1 METFDRVMDRYV
13 GKFVEGLTFLIL
25 GLLVAMI
32 FLSVLSR
39 YIFNFSLA
47 WSEELAGLLFVWLTL
62 LGSVTGVRKR
72 SHMAIG
78 FLLEKTPPEKRR
90 WMNLYIHGSIVFFLG
105 FMIWKGMEIFFAT
118 YKDYSAVLRIPIGLY
133 YFSLPLCGSLML
145 LYASRDILH
154 LLRLKEADQGFEG
167 KEE

>member
-1 METFDRVMDRYV
+1 
-13 GKFVEGLTFLIL
+13 
-25 GLLVAMI
+25 
-32 FLSVLSR
+32 
-39 YIFNFSLA
+39 
-47 WSEELAGLLFVWLTL
+47 
-62 LGSVTGVRKR
+62 
-72 SHMAIG
+72 
-78 FLLEKTPPEKRR
+78 
-90 WMNLYIHGSIVFFLG
+90 MNLYIHGSIVFFLG